1 MSVPNPPYYSTTDEL
16 LYNIYLKIQGGNG
29 VNGLTAN
36 DINTLGKVNAILQD
50 ADLMSS
56 EQVNASLAVLK
67 GDVPDVA
74 NTLGKLYNIIQGIT
88 YLKQEDIDT
97 IAELNAIITDA
108 DLVRISDL
116 ADALVALNL
125 KRRTIQFF
133 LEPNF
138 HERNVTVLK
147 GKIYSLSED
156 FSTGE
161 LVSVS
166 YRSRLDLS
174 TVWVDHDNLG
184 SLQNWI
190 NQVVTGTEADGV
202 KFWIRCIGNYKQG
215 HNGDAVNLFTYSV
228 S

>member
-36 DINTLGKVNAILQD
+36 GINTLGKLNAILQD
-50 ADLMSS
+50 SDLMSL
-56 EQVNASLAVLK
+56 EQVNASLALLK

-88 YLKQEDIDT
+88 YLREEDIDT

-125 KRRTIQFF
+125 KRRTFQFF

-147 GKIYSLSED
+147 GKINSLLED
-156 FSTGE
+156 FSTGQ
-161 LVSVS
+161 LNSVS
-166 YRSRLDLS
+166 YQSRLDTITNWTNHATLAA
-174 TVWVDHDNLG
+174 
-184 SLQNWI
+184 LQNWI
-190 NQVVTGTEADGV
+190 NQFVTGNEIDGG
-202 KFWIRCIGNYKQG
+202 KFWIKCIGNYKQG
-215 HNGDAVNLFTYSV
+215 HNGDAVNLFTYFIS
-228 S
+228 